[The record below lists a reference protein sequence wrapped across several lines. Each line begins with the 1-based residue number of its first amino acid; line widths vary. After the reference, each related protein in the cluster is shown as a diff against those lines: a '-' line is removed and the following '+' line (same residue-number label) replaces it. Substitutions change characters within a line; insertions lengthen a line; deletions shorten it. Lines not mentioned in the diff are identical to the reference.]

1 VLDDRERPVELS
13 RMLAGMEASEH
24 ALSHAEE
31 LLEEAARVRADVP

>member
-1 VLDDRERPVELS
+1 
-13 RMLAGMEASEH
+13 MEASEH